1 MKKTKL
7 YEELTIQ
14 DYFIFGKICS
24 KPENRKLILD
34 SLLQIDFKEKT
45 GEVEKHIQQYKSS
58 KFVRLDLLVEDIDG
72 TVYNTEMQNKSN
84 NINRQ
89 KELPNRSR
97 YYQSLLDTTY
107 LNTGESYQKLP
118 ETYIVFICTFDPFGY
133 NLPIYSFETKCNEN
147 EAIKL
152 NDNTHKIFFNTT
164 ADLSNLPQDMQNM
177 LLYINTGTVSDE
189 ATKKIDLEVNEA
201 RQKEEWRIEY
211 MLTYTI
217 QDELRAEGREEGR
230 EEGLKE
236 GRAEAKAE
244 IAAAHAE
251 IEKFKKFLLSK
262 GYNPDEIE

>member
-1 MKKTKL
+1 
-7 YEELTIQ
+7 
-14 DYFIFGKICS
+14 
-24 KPENRKLILD
+24 
-34 SLLQIDFKEKT
+34 
-45 GEVEKHIQQYKSS
+45 
-58 KFVRLDLLVEDIDG
+58 
-72 TVYNTEMQNKSN
+72 
-84 NINRQ
+84 
-89 KELPNRSR
+89 
-97 YYQSLLDTTY
+97 
-107 LNTGESYQKLP
+107 
-118 ETYIVFICTFDPFGY
+118 
-133 NLPIYSFETKCNEN
+133 
-147 EAIKL
+147 
-152 NDNTHKIFFNTT
+152 
-164 ADLSNLPQDMQNM
+164 MQNM